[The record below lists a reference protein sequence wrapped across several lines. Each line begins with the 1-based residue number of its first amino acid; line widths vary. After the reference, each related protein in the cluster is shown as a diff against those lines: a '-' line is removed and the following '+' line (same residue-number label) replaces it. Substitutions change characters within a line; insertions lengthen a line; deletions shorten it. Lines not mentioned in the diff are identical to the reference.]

1 MNTEQLTQ
9 QLKACEERLFVL
21 ELDDLAYCHG
31 KGREI
36 RALYDQ
42 IKALR
47 AQLAQA

>member
-36 RALYDQ
+36 RDLYDK
-42 IKALR
+42 IRALK